1 MYAMEQQAADQA
13 FRVVQATA
21 VAMLVGWIVERAL
34 DTGLRVR
41 GLGLLAG
48 LVGLYAG
55 AWIWAYGGWGH
66 GPMFGDLALAPTIA
80 GAFAVCGFLK
90 LVGLGLAGPRW

>member
-1 MYAMEQQAADQA
+1 MYAIQQQAADQA

-21 VAMLVGWIVERAL
+21 LAMLVGWLVERAL

-55 AWIWAYGGWGH
+55 AWMWASGGWGH

-80 GAFAVCGFLK
+80 GVFAVCGFLK